1 MFLLAVERD
10 IVLCSDSE
18 LMSANTSCVS
28 ALFTRD
34 QLLMSVTLVLLAH
47 SSAAPCGSCS
57 SEHEHTLCCGNCSHV
72 MYQQHLSDLQCY
84 SCVPCLQS
92 NPNTICVMECLHD
105 SRSYENEFGSSA
117 IAGAL

>member
-1 MFLLAVERD
+1 MFLLAVET
-10 IVLCSDSE
+10 LCSE

-47 SSAAPCGSCS
+47 CSAAPRRVDLVLLSTSGNNTVR
-57 SEHEHTLCCGNCSHV
+57 TLCTSITCQIYSVRAVSPVCSQTLTRGSHV
-72 MYQQHLSDLQCY
+72 
-84 SCVPCLQS
+84 
-92 NPNTICVMECLHD
+92 